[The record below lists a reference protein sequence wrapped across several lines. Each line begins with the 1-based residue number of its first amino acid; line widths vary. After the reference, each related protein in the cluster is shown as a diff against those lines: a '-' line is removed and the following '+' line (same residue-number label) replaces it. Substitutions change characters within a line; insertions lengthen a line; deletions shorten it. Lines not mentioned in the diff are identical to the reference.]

1 MKISGA
7 QLIIKLLERQGISQI
22 AGMPGGANLPMYDA
36 LLQSD
41 IKHVLVRHE
50 QSAGFI
56 AQGIARVTGKAAVCF
71 ASSGPAATNLIT
83 AIADAKLDSIPV
95 VAITGQ
101 VPSPMLGT
109 DAFQE
114 IDTFGLMLPIT
125 KHNYL
130 VRSVEELLEV
140 IPEAFS
146 IALSGRPG
154 PVAIDIPKDVQ
165 NQMIEIEQWPEPGS
179 VAPLAQPS
187 CSELEQIQKMID
199 SAQRPMLMVGA
210 GVINADASEQLV
222 QLAEKLD
229 IPAVTTFLGL
239 SVFPHGHPL
248 NMGMLGMHGTKATS
262 IALEECDLLIGAG
275 VRFDDRAT
283 GKISEFC
290 PQASV
295 IHIDIDESEIGKLKT
310 PTFAVNADVGS
321 AIRSLLHMT
330 PSCQR
335 IEWHARIQYLKA
347 KHAINIPD
355 HGKLSNPYCLLQ
367 QTAEIAGENTNVH
380 TDVGQHQM
388 WTAQVYPFN
397 RPRQWSSSGGL
408 GTMGYGLPAAIGSA
422 LADPERMALLFS
434 GDGSILI
441 NIQELDTAVEHNLN
455 LKIVLLNNRSLGLV
469 RQQQTL
475 FFKGNLSAI
484 NNRNAVNYAAVAQAM
499 GANGFDLATAAD
511 PHATLEMALNTPGVV
526 LINVPI
532 DENEM
537 VFPMVPPGA
546 ANKDLIEQQA
556 C

>member
-1 MKISGA
+1 M
-7 QLIIKLLERQGISQI
+7 
-22 AGMPGGANLPMYDA
+22 
-36 LLQSD
+36 
-41 IKHVLVRHE
+41 
-50 QSAGFI
+50 
-56 AQGIARVTGKAAVCF
+56 
-71 ASSGPAATNLIT
+71 
-83 AIADAKLDSIPV
+83 
-95 VAITGQ
+95 
-101 VPSPMLGT
+101 
-109 DAFQE
+109 
-114 IDTFGLMLPIT
+114 
-125 KHNYL
+125 
-130 VRSVEELLEV
+130 
-140 IPEAFS
+140 
-146 IALSGRPG
+146 
-154 PVAIDIPKDVQ
+154 AIDVPKDIQ
-165 NQMIEIEQWPEPGS
+165 NQMIDIEQWPEPGTA
-179 VAPLAQPS
+179 APLAQPS
-187 CSELEQIQKMID
+187 SADIKQIKQMIE

-210 GVINADASEQLV
+210 GVINADASKQLV
-222 QLAEKLD
+222 QLAEQLD

-239 SVFPHGHPL
+239 SVFPHSHPL

-295 IHIDIDESEIGKLKT
+295 IHIDIDKSEIGKLKT
-310 PTFAVNADVGS
+310 PTFAVNADIG
-321 AIRSLLHMT
+321 ATLRELLQLM
-330 PSCQR
+330 PSDNR

-347 KHAINIPD
+347 KHAIITPE
-355 HGKLSNPYCLLQ
+355 HGRLSNPYCLLQ
-367 QTAEIAGENTNVH
+367 QVAKIAGENTNVH

-422 LADPERMALLFS
+422 LAEPERMSLLFS

-499 GANGFDLATAAD
+499 GASGFDLATAAD
-511 PHATLEMALNTPGVV
+511 PQATLLQALNTPGVV

>member
-7 QLIIKLLERQGISQI
+7 QLIIKLLERQGITQI

-36 LLQSD
+36 LLDSD

-56 AQGIARVTGKAAVCF
+56 AQGIARATAKAAVCF

-101 VPSPMLGT
+101 VSSAMLGT

-114 IDTFGLMLPIT
+114 IDTFGLMLPVT

-130 VRSVEELLEV
+130 VRSIEELLEV
-140 IPEAFS
+140 IPEAFR

-154 PVAIDIPKDVQ
+154 PVAIDIPKDIQ
-165 NQMIEIEQWPEPGS
+165 NQMIDIEQWPEPG
-179 VAPLAQPS
+179 VAAPLAQPS
-187 CSELEQIQKMID
+187 TTEMEQIKLMIE

-210 GVINADASEQLV
+210 GVINAAASEQLV
-222 QLAEKLD
+222 QLAEQID

-239 SVFPHGHPL
+239 SVFPHSHPL
-248 NMGMLGMHGTKATS
+248 NLGMLGMHGTKATS

-290 PQASV
+290 PKASV
-295 IHIDIDESEIGKLKT
+295 IHIDIDKSEIGKLKT
-310 PTFAVNADVGS
+310 PTLAVNADIGAALS
-321 AIRSLLHMT
+321 KLLQTM
-330 PSCQR
+330 PPCNR
-335 IEWHARIQYLKA
+335 IEWHSRIQDLKA
-347 KHAINIPD
+347 KHAIITPE
-355 HGKLSNPYCLLQ
+355 HGRLSNPYCLLQ
-367 QTAEIAGENTNVH
+367 KVAELVGENTNVH

-388 WTAQVYPFN
+388 WTAQVYPFS

-422 LADPERMALLFS
+422 LADPGRMALLFS

-475 FFKGNLSAI
+475 FFKGNLSAV
-484 NNRNAVNYAAVAQAM
+484 NNLNAVDYAAVAKAM
-499 GANGFDLATAAD
+499 GASGFDLADATD
-511 PHATLEMALNTPGVV
+511 PHATLKQALNTPGVV

-532 DENEM
+532 DANEM

-546 ANKDLIEQQA
+546 ANKDLIDQKS

>member
-1 MKISGA
+1 MRISGA
-7 QLIIKLLERQGISQI
+7 QLIIKLLERQGITQI

-36 LLQSD
+36 LLDSD

-71 ASSGPAATNLIT
+71 SSSGPGATNLIT

-101 VPSPMLGT
+101 VPSTMLGT

-114 IDTFGLMLPIT
+114 IDTFGLMLPVT

-130 VRSVEELLEV
+130 VHCIEELLEV

-154 PVAIDIPKDVQ
+154 PVAIDIPKDIQ
-165 NQMIEIEQWPEPGS
+165 NQLIDIEHWPEPGTAAS
-179 VAPLAQPS
+179 LAQPS
-187 CSELEQIQKMID
+187 SAELAQIQTMID
-199 SAQRPMLMVGA
+199 AAQRPMLMVGA
-210 GVINADASEQLV
+210 GVINANACEQLV
-222 QLAEKLD
+222 QMAEQLD
-229 IPAVTTFLGL
+229 IPAVSTLLGL
-239 SVFPHGHPL
+239 SVFPHSHPL
-248 NMGMLGMHGTKATS
+248 HMGMLGMHGTKATS

-290 PQASV
+290 PRASV
-295 IHIDIDESEIGKLKT
+295 IHIDIDKSEIGKLKT
-310 PTFAVNADVGS
+310 PTFAVNADIG
-321 AIRSLLHMT
+321 AALKALLAMM
-330 PSCQR
+330 PSCNR
-335 IEWHARIQYLKA
+335 IKWHARIQYLKA
-347 KHAINIPD
+347 KHAINIPK
-355 HGKLSNPYCLLQ
+355 HGRLANPYCLLQ
-367 QTAEIAGENTNVH
+367 QVAEITGEHSNVH

-408 GTMGYGLPAAIGSA
+408 GTMGYGLPAAIGAA

-475 FFKGNLSAI
+475 FYKGNLSAI
-484 NNRNAVNYAAVAQAM
+484 NNRNAVDYAAVARAM
-499 GANGFDLATAAD
+499 GASGFDLATAAN
-511 PHATLEMALNTPGVV
+511 PHATLQQALNTPGVV

-532 DENEM
+532 NENEM

-556 C
+556 

>member
-7 QLIIKLLERQGISQI
+7 QLIIKLLERQGITQI

-36 LLQSD
+36 LLDSD

-101 VPSPMLGT
+101 VPSAMLGT

-130 VRSVEELLEV
+130 VHSIEELLEV

-154 PVAIDIPKDVQ
+154 PVAIDIPKDIQ
-165 NQMIEIEQWPEPGS
+165 NQMIDIQQWPEPGTA
-179 VAPLAQPS
+179 APLAQPS
-187 CSELEQIQKMID
+187 SADIKQIKQMIE

-222 QLAEKLD
+222 QLAEQLD
-229 IPAVTTFLGL
+229 IPAVTTFLAL
-239 SVFPHGHPL
+239 SVFPHSHPL

-295 IHIDIDESEIGKLKT
+295 IHIDIDKSEIGKLKI
-310 PTFAVNADVGS
+310 PTFAVNADIGS
-321 AIRSLLHMT
+321 TLRELLQLM
-330 PSCQR
+330 PSDNR

-347 KHAINIPD
+347 KHAIITPA
-355 HGKLSNPYCLLQ
+355 HGRLSNPYCLLQ
-367 QTAEIAGENTNVH
+367 QVAEIAGENTNVH

-422 LADPERMALLFS
+422 LAEPERMSLLFS

-499 GANGFDLATAAD
+499 GASGFDLATAAD
-511 PHATLEMALNTPGVV
+511 PQATLQQALNTPGVV